1 MRNVLKS
8 KTGKPLPLFIS
19 LVEVGHRQML
29 GWSRSRVA
37 IRVLLICS
45 RCGSPLDVGHRQ
57 ISPVVRGCHHFL
69 SFVVRGSAVVK
80 VSIFV
85 EMKNGPKRG
94 HGKCGFGIVFRRD

>member
-45 RCGSPLDVGHRQ
+45 RCGLPLDVGRRQ
-57 ISPVVRGCHHFL
+57 ISPSTVVVRGCHHFL
-69 SFVVRGSAVVK
+69 SFVVRGC
-80 VSIFV
+80 
-85 EMKNGPKRG
+85 RG
-94 HGKCGFGIVFRRD
+94 KG